1 MFFKDPVNSL
11 GPQSRSSGRPRYI
24 PGDRNIVHS
33 KIVCLEKDEAL
44 QWPQYVTQTSTTT
57 AQRRVIEEV
66 VQYLL
71 YPQDSAVLV
80 SPVPVSRKN
89 RQCDKAGLTTMPMEI
104 HMMISR
110 HLSDYDA
117 LCLSLACRTLFNK
130 SIPRL
135 QKLICPLDTLGCWSG
150 KALVRADPSNPI
162 PTATAVEAQYL
173 EKSMAAM
180 TATPT
185 LRRNETLYLAA
196 FPHQR
201 LVLHNLAH
209 DMHIPQVIR
218 RFVSAT
224 LRDKEY
230 ENMFRPGEEYVLRN
244 VDRREYVPFTTGKI
258 RSCVVDV
265 NEIKEGEE
273 GMMETLHAAELLID
287 AISCVPE
294 DTIDRTKFEKGSWA
308 GCRVDIVVK
317 KRVEREEAG
326 WKLAARGDATRAYV
340 CAEEARGRWFRDGNG
355 LVRDR
360 SRTGSTGQRDR
371 SVGKRNRMYSFL
383 GKEKFVLPCQPRVL
397 VDGRIMWA

>member
-1 MFFKDPVNSL
+1 MLFKDPVNSFT
-11 GPQSRSSGRPRYI
+11 PRTRS
-24 PGDRNIVHS
+24 PGRNIHGVRNVVHS

-44 QWPQYVTQTSTTT
+44 QWPQYERQTSTTA

-66 VQYLL
+66 VQYLM
-71 YPQDSAVLV
+71 YPQDSALLV
-80 SPVPVSRKN
+80 NPVTVSRKQ
-89 RQCDKAGLTTMPMEI
+89 RQCDKANLVTMPTEI
-104 HMMISR
+104 HLMVSR
-110 HLSDYDA
+110 HLNDYDA
-117 LCLSLACRTLFNK
+117 LCLSLSCRTLFNK
-130 SIPRL
+130 SLPRV
-135 QKLICPLDTLGCWSG
+135 QKIVCPLDTLGCWSG
-150 KALVRADPSNPI
+150 KTLVRADPSNPT

-173 EKSMAAM
+173 EKTTAAM
-180 TATPT
+180 TTTPS

-209 DMHIPQVIR
+209 NMHIPQVVR

-244 VDRREYVPFTTGKI
+244 VDRREYVPFTTSKI

-287 AISCVPE
+287 AISCAPE
-294 DTIDRTKFEKGSWA
+294 DAIDRSKFEKGSWA
-308 GCRVDIVVK
+308 GCRIDIVLK
-317 KRVEREEAG
+317 KRVESEQAG
-326 WKLAARGDATRAYV
+326 WTLASRGDATRAYV
-340 CAEEARGRWFRDGNG
+340 CTEEARGRWYRDGNG

-360 SRTGSTGQRDR
+360 SRTGSANRIRDK